1 MQHRI
6 VSAFNR
12 GELVSGRMSYIVLR
26 GHWCNIIIVNFQAPS
41 EEKIDDSKEC
51 FYEELEQV
59 FNYFCKYHMKI
70 LLGDFNANV
79 WRENIFKPTAENE
92 SQCQDSNDNGVRIVY
107 FVTSK
112 NLVKSTMFQH

>member
-1 MQHRI
+1 
-6 VSAFNR
+6 
-12 GELVSGRMSYIVLR
+12 
-26 GHWCNIIIVNFQAPS
+26 
-41 EEKIDDSKEC
+41 
-51 FYEELEQV
+51 
-59 FNYFCKYHMKI
+59 MKI